1 MVLPSL
7 SVFSVESPAC
17 VIKVLMS
24 TQKDGGLRRSLST
37 PLLSLFLLILG
48 FSMLSLQ
55 SRIGE
60 AHDQQEMK
68 DIKVNKSQQIISK
81 DLQGLLQFPTNTA
94 GWWHALRP
102 HHNDI
107 ASKKPWFYN
116 PRPLPLCESSGQV
129 SVVFLSHTHG
139 HRCHS
144 ERPPGSNLRLRCD
157 ITLCR
162 WIFDGR
168 GTNVSSQW
176 NLASAC
182 MPINTVD
189 SYTQNQFSNM

>member
-68 DIKVNKSQQIISK
+68 
-81 DLQGLLQFPTNTA
+81 

>member
-17 VIKVLMS
+17 VIKERWRP
-24 TQKDGGLRRSLST
+24 QKITFNTSAVPFPVNSGIQYVIFT
-37 PLLSLFLLILG
+37 KF
-48 FSMLSLQ
+48 

-68 DIKVNKSQQIISK
+68 
-81 DLQGLLQFPTNTA
+81 

>member
-1 MVLPSL
+1 MCHQGAYVHTERWRPQKITFNTSAVPFPVN
-7 SVFSVESPAC
+7 SGIQY
-17 VIKVLMS
+17 VIFTK
-24 TQKDGGLRRSLST
+24 
-37 PLLSLFLLILG
+37 F
-48 FSMLSLQ
+48 